1 MFIDKTRKVKL
12 VGLATEPIFISH
24 DVLMLIVV
32 SLSWYLLG
40 LPRYFL
46 TIVEELRQQRSGL
59 PK

>member
-1 MFIDKTRKVKL
+1 MFIDKTREVKL